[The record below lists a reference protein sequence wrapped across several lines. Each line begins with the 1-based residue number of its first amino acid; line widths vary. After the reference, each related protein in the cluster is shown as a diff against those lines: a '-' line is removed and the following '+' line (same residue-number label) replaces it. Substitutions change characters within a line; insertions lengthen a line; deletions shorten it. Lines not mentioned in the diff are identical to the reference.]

1 MSVIFRSTSKIEEK
15 ESYPF
20 FKKKADSVIKE
31 FGKKVKRA
39 IEGNF

>member
-1 MSVIFRSTSKIEEK
+1 MIYRSTSKIEEK

-31 FGKKVKRA
+31 FGRKMKRA
-39 IEGNF
+39 IEGNI